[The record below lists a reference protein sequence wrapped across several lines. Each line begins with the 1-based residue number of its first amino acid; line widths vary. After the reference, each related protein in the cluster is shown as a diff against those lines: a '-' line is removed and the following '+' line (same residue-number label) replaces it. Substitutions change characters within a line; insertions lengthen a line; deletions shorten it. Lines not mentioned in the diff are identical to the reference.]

1 MSHSL
6 LESYLPVEKY
16 HIIKGCSALCGN
28 SKEQHVYDDSEIN
41 TPKIQKYIKTHRWDD
56 SGCYDLWV
64 DSFELKKWSL
74 DDVIKIKDTW
84 GKRSHYFE
92 NNGFN
97 LVCRIN
103 LIDLFDHPK
112 IEQHEGYHEIKA
124 SDMDFDAVYNLVEKK
139 KEIKSILE
147 KIDYQNR
154 DLLIYRSLTRSGYYG
169 HADYIDIFEHGEKS

>member
-6 LESYLPVEKY
+6 SECYLPVKKY
-16 HIIKGCSALCGN
+16 HIIKGCSAFCGN
-28 SKEQHVYDDSEIN
+28 SKEQHVYDDSEIKS
-41 TPKIQKYIKTHRWDD
+41 PEIQKYIKTHRWNDD
-56 SGCYDLWV
+56 SYYDLWI

-74 DDVIKIKDTW
+74 EDVIKIKDTW

-112 IEQHEGYHEIKA
+112 IEQHEGYHKIKV
-124 SDMDFDAVYNLVEKK
+124 SDIDFDAVYNLVEKK

-154 DLLIYRSLTRSGYYG
+154 DLLIYRSLTRRGYYG

>member
-6 LESYLPVEKY
+6 LENSLSVERY

-28 SKEQHVYDDSEIN
+28 SKEQHVYDDSEIKL
-41 TPKIQKYIKTHRWDD
+41 PEIQKYIKTHRWDD
-56 SGCYDLWV
+56 SGCYDLRV
-64 DSFELKKWSL
+64 DSFELKKWSI

-154 DLLIYRSLTRSGYYG
+154 DLLIYRSLTRRGYYG

>member
-6 LESYLPVEKY
+6 LENSLSIEKY
-16 HIIKGCSALCGN
+16 HIIKGCSALCDN

-41 TPKIQKYIKTHRWDD
+41 TPEIQKYIKTHRWDD
-56 SGCYDLWV
+56 SGCYDLWI
-64 DSFELKKWSL
+64 DSFELKKWSI

-112 IEQHEGYHEIKA
+112 IEQHDGYHKIKA
-124 SDMDFDAVYNLVEKK
+124 SDVDFDAVYNLVEKK

-147 KIDYQNR
+147 KIDCQNR
-154 DLLIYRSLTRSGYYG
+154 DLLIYRSLSRRGYYG
-169 HADYIDIFEHGEKS
+169 HADYIDIFEPGEES

>member
-6 LESYLPVEKY
+6 SECYSPVKEY
-16 HIIKGCSALCGN
+16 HIIKGCSPFWDN
-28 SKEQHVYDDSEIN
+28 SKEQHVYDDTEIKS
-41 TPKIQKYIKTHRWDD
+41 PEIQKYIKTHRWNDD
-56 SGCYDLWV
+56 SYYDLWI

-74 DDVIKIKDTW
+74 EDVIKIKDTW

-112 IEQHEGYHEIKA
+112 IEQHDGYHKIKA
-124 SDMDFDAVYNLVEKK
+124 SDIDFDAVYSLAEKK

-154 DLLIYRSLTRSGYYG
+154 DLLIYRSLSRRGYYG
-169 HADYIDIFEHGEKS
+169 HADYIDIFEQGEES

>member
-6 LESYLPVEKY
+6 LESYSPVEKY

-41 TPKIQKYIKTHRWDD
+41 TPEIQKYIKNHRWDD

-92 NNGFN
+92 NSGFN
-97 LVCRIN
+97 LVCGIN

-112 IEQHEGYHEIKA
+112 IEQHEGYHKIKV
-124 SDMDFDAVYNLVEKK
+124 SDIDFDAVYNLVEKK

-154 DLLIYRSLTRSGYYG
+154 DLLIYRSLTRRGYYG
-169 HADYIDIFEHGEKS
+169 HADYIDIFEQGEKS